1 MWKKL
6 QFIFVIFSMFIITSL
21 FLSTCGEKYPLP
33 PTPKD
38 QNLGIGVGDTTYIQ
52 QYPNWDAAN
61 GYNLRSPTDILVGN
75 EPYLYLA
82 DSANNRILM
91 LDLNGNR
98 IASSQSIPGP
108 TCISQDGRLNLVIVN
123 NTNKIY
129 KIDLYGNQHNIGSAA
144 VKLVYEDVDHP
155 NRQFTSVAAWHGTQS
170 GDAELEQWYYVTVNG
185 PDERD
190 NAIFYFAPAGTDEDV
205 LVGPINMEPN
215 GTGMFSAATPCGI
228 SITKNFNFT
237 TGYFDFLFT
246 QKGEN
251 FYKVQWITSN
261 VYGFAIK
268 LNPSTSPTDIF
279 AQDKFSTPEDVTVD
293 EQGNI
298 FVVDAALHRVL
309 KFNSSG
315 VEMQSFG
322 ELGSGEKQFHRPM
335 GVAYFDKTVYVADT
349 GNNRI
354 VRFKLSTDIQ

>member
-1 MWKKL
+1 ML
-6 QFIFVIFSMFIITSL
+6 SIVVLISL
-21 FLSTCGEKYPLP
+21 FLSNCGEKYPLP
-33 PTPKD
+33 PAPK
-38 QNLGIGVGDTTYIQ
+38 NLSQGVGVGDTTYVQ
-52 QYPNWDAAN
+52 QYPNWDASA
-61 GYNLRSPTDILVGN
+61 GYNFNFPTDILVGN
-75 EPYLYLA
+75 EPYLYVA

-98 IASSQSIPGP
+98 VGSSQTIPGP

-129 KIDLYGNQHNIGSAA
+129 KIDLYAVQHDIASAE

-170 GDAELEQWYYVTVNG
+170 GSAELEQWYYVTVNG
-185 PDERD
+185 PDLRD
-190 NAIFYFAPAGTDEDV
+190 NAIFYFASSSSETDA
-205 LVGPINMEPN
+205 LIGPINLEPN
-215 GTGMFSAATPCGI
+215 GTGMFSAAKPCGI
-228 SITKNFNFT
+228 TITKNFNFT
-237 TGYFDFLFT
+237 TDYYDFIFT

-268 LNPSTSPTDIF
+268 LNPSISPTDIF
-279 AQDKFSTPEDVTVD
+279 THGKFDSPEDVTVD
-293 EQGNI
+293 EQDNI
-298 FVVDAALHRVL
+298 FVVDANLHRL
-309 KFNSSG
+309 FKFNSSG

-322 ELGSGEKQFHRPM
+322 EFGAGEKQFSRPM